1 MTEQNNA
8 HDGSNPRMWQG
19 REIRNDMPVLPAH
32 SEMRK
37 QTEELMARV
46 TKDSSF
52 NTEPMETSDEYMDRT
67 NRELREQAIAEED
80 GLTTEPEMS
89 TVDKAILGL
98 SGVMDSFREEM
109 KKNLLDYLT
118 PVRPTPAT
126 VQRNLAQSREI
137 RELQAK
143 RPVFVPEPHLTHRP
157 FRAALAGF
165 TPNKEK

>member
-37 QTEELMARV
+37 QTEEMMARV
-46 TKDSSF
+46 TKDLSF
-52 NTEPMETSDEYMDRT
+52 N
-67 NRELREQAIAEED
+67 
-80 GLTTEPEMS
+80 TEPEMS

-109 KKNLLDYLT
+109 KTNLLDYLT